1 MFERMQMS
9 KSTITR
15 LFGVAVIL
23 VVAGAVTGTAAVIA
37 AVANGA
43 ITIGG
48 PQLVSFDA
56 GAVAG
61 AIVGLIVAS
70 VLGGIGSLAAIAA
83 WAGALLNTYR
93 LDDKTW
99 FYALLG
105 SGLVSLGWIA
115 LVAYVFRGPDSTS
128 APTPRPAPVTARS

>member
-15 LFGVAVIL
+15 LFGVAVVL
-23 VVAGAVTGTAAVIA
+23 VMAGAVTGTAAVIA

-48 PQLVSFDA
+48 SQLVSFDA
-56 GAVAG
+56 GAIAG
-61 AIVGLIVAS
+61 AIVGLVVAS
-70 VLGGIGSLAAIAA
+70 LLGGAGSIAAIAA
-83 WAGALLNTYR
+83 WAGALMNTYR
-93 LDDKTW
+93 LADKTW

-105 SGLVSLGWIA
+105 SGLVSLGWVA
-115 LVAYVFRGPDSTS
+115 LIAYVFRGPDS
-128 APTPRPAPVTARS
+128 AAPVAARGLARS